1 MGVVLDASA
10 VLALLHDEPGA
21 HVVESVLP
29 DAMISSVNLAEVIG
43 KLSAVGMPEET
54 LRAAIGA
61 FALEVVSFDE
71 ELGYRTGLLYRA
83 TQPYGLSLGD
93 RACLALGLQRNLPVI
108 TADRTWSS
116 LKLTIDIK
124 VIR

>member
-10 VLALLHDEPGA
+10 LLALLHDEPGA
-21 HVVESVLP
+21 YLVESVLP
-29 DAMISSVNLAEVIG
+29 EAMISSVNLAEVIG

-54 LRAAIGA
+54 IRAVIGA
-61 FALEVVSFDE
+61 FALEVISFDE
-71 ELGYRTGLLYRA
+71 ELGHSAGLLYRA

-116 LKLTIDIK
+116 LKLKIDIQ